1 MTEDATLSA
10 FTGDEDAADSSAEEE
25 ASESDAESE
34 TESNTQLDAE
44 SDTEPENALG
54 GGETTEPGPAVEPA
68 TSTYV
73 WGSYTCETCSETVDR
88 AWLEDGALV
97 CPACKD
103 W

>member
-10 FTGDEDAADSSAEEE
+10 FTGDEDAADSSAEEG
-25 ASESDAESE
+25 ASESDTASE
-34 TESNTQLDAE
+34 TESDAELDAK
-44 SDTEPENALG
+44 PENAL
-54 GGETTEPGPAVEPA
+54 ERDDTTEPGPAVEPA

-97 CPACKD
+97 CPTCKD